1 MTINQYAPVVLIIK
15 DGSLTINGNRQLYGL
30 VFAYSSHPAT
40 ATTDIKLT
48 GGAIV
53 NGALAAN
60 FELGKANGTYD
71 AKYDEAALSNI
82 RTGAAFQTLKQVP
95 GSWRD
100 W

>member
-1 MTINQYAPVVLIIK
+1 M
-15 DGSLTINGNRQLYGL
+15 
-30 VFAYSSHPAT
+30 FAYSEDPAT
-40 ATTDIKLT
+40 ATADIKLT

-60 FELGKANGTYD
+60 FKLGNSNGTYD

-82 RTGAAFQTLKQVP
+82 RTGAVFQTLKQVP

>member
-1 MTINQYAPVVLIIK
+1 MEDKDSALWKLDGFIVLVAIC
-15 DGSLTINGNRQLYGL
+15 RR
-30 VFAYSSHPAT
+30 SHRHRSGFFP
-40 ATTDIKLT
+40 
-48 GGAIV
+48 
-53 NGALAAN
+53 GALAAN